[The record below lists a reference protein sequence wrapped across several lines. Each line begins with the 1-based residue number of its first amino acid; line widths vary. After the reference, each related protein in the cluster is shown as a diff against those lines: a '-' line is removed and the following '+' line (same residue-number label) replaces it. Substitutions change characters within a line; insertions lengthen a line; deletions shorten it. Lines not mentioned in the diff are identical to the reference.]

1 MDYDLKYD
9 AKIKGMVFKE
19 KPKTEVPLLQLE
31 IDQMNTLIAELVG
44 ISAPV
49 PPQPSPE
56 TFNKDM
62 SKMIKKLY
70 EGGVQSFKQGKFADS
85 AKQFSIAI
93 EMINRRNKFEAF
105 QGTLQELSLL
115 LMSRADAYL
124 KCKEYLRAFNDADML
139 INMLMCTPDNFL
151 RRGVANYFLGNYE
164 DARADYQRGLA
175 FDEKNERLVKELEIC
190 LDKILEENGD
200 YL

>member
-1 MDYDLKYD
+1 MTTELRYD
-9 AKIKGMVFKE
+9 AKIKGMVLKDADLAVSPQF
-19 KPKTEVPLLQLE
+19 QLE
-31 IDQMNTLIAELVG
+31 LNQMNTLIAELVN
-44 ISAPV
+44 ITAPV
-49 PPQPSPE
+49 PPKPSAE
-56 TFNKDM
+56 SFNKEL

-70 EGGVQSFKQGKFADS
+70 EGGVQLFKHSKFVEL

-93 EMINRRNKFEAF
+93 EIVNRRNKFEAF
-105 QGTLQELSLL
+105 QGTLQELLLL

-139 INMLMCTPDNFL
+139 INMMVCTPDNFL